1 MFHYNYEDH
10 VMPFF
15 EVIMMGKSG
24 ALYKAVFQKPIN
36 AVCIC
41 GHLLCA
47 KCKMYL
53 MTLING

>member
-24 ALYKAVFQKPIN
+24 ALYKAVFQN
-36 AVCIC
+36 QLMQC
-41 GHLLCA
+41 GHVAIYFVQNVPYDLD
-47 KCKMYL
+47 
-53 MTLING
+53 